1 MKSIYELDMNMGMML
16 VGLII
21 GLNGYTMAT
30 VVLELCLV
38 LTTLFF
44 TNPNKSELMNIIT
57 MSVVYT
63 IGVIGFTAILMPSW
77 LSMLPFVL
85 CCNGFTISCWYV
97 VGMHRKKIS
106 QRLDQL
112 STLLLLMIIIFELAA
127 WIMPVQWMILY
138 SPLVQPWIIRIAM
151 SVMILWMLLPLPLL
165 MMHLHQCRVRYKR
178 KRLFER
184 LMD

>member
-1 MKSIYELDMNMGMML
+1 
-16 VGLII
+16 
-21 GLNGYTMAT
+21 
-30 VVLELCLV
+30 
-38 LTTLFF
+38 
-44 TNPNKSELMNIIT
+44 
-57 MSVVYT
+57 
-63 IGVIGFTAILMPSW
+63 
-77 LSMLPFVL
+77 
-85 CCNGFTISCWYV
+85 
-97 VGMHRKKIS
+97 
-106 QRLDQL
+106 
-112 STLLLLMIIIFELAA
+112 MIIIFELAA